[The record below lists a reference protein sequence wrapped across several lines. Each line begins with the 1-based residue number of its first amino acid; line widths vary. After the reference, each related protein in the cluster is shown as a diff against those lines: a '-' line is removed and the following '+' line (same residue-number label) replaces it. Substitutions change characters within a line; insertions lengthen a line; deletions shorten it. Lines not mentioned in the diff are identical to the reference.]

1 MNENGRLFF
10 IFNFKLT
17 DALKYLQKSKRINV
31 LKRNGQRY
39 APGKELRNYS
49 PISSLMS
56 SSTVPIPAMPNIS
69 TKTFATFGLKK
80 AGSVGPK

>member
-31 LKRNGQRY
+31 LKRNGQRH
-39 APGKELRNYS
+39 APG
-49 PISSLMS
+49 
-56 SSTVPIPAMPNIS
+56 
-69 TKTFATFGLKK
+69 
-80 AGSVGPK
+80 